1 MAERVGFEPTVP
13 VKVQRFSR
21 PSRST
26 TLAPLRVGA
35 LIGLPCLQGNCAGR
49 VAGMRLV

>member
-21 PSRST
+21 PSDST
-26 TLAPLRVGA
+26 TLAPLQQNNYEFQITNYEIIYSV
-35 LIGLPCLQGNCAGR
+35 NS
-49 VAGMRLV
+49 